1 MKLTEIISKY
11 GLEKGPKAVFDSN
24 GNFIKGWGT
33 DKDTEHSYCEYYEN
47 ALFPFIDKD
56 VDVLEI
62 GSHFGG
68 SAILWYEYLPKS
80 KLVLMDIEEYLS
92 AKCWDIF
99 DKDRFIY
106 VNCDAY
112 TTTNGEKVKELKP
125 NGFDIIFEDGP
136 HTLQSQIA
144 TLEIYLKQL
153 KTGGKLFM
161 EDIQSVDDFDKL
173 EEVVKEMDGKYETE
187 RIDLRENKNRYDD
200 LIFVVG
206 KK

>member
-1 MKLTEIISKY
+1 
-11 GLEKGPKAVFDSN
+11 
-24 GNFIKGWGT
+24 
-33 DKDTEHSYCEYYEN
+33 
-47 ALFPFIDKD
+47 
-56 VDVLEI
+56 
-62 GSHFGG
+62 
-68 SAILWYEYLPKS
+68 
-80 KLVLMDIEEYLS
+80 MDIEEYLS